1 MFTAVCPGLRNFDSR
16 CFSGCVILGNFGEAY
31 DMNEYGYHGNFVS
44 VYDSAA
50 FSDDFETE
58 NAYFKPVTYA
68 QLYDASYLA
77 SLGFPIGV

>member
-1 MFTAVCPGLRNFDSR
+1 M
-16 CFSGCVILGNFGEAY
+16 ILGNYGEAY

-50 FSDDFETE
+50 FSDEFTTE
-58 NAYFKPVTYA
+58 NPYFKPVTYA